1 MTEDDGYVLG
11 RSSAEYQRLRAQARL
26 WEGAAR
32 QILERAAL
40 RPGMSCLDI
49 GCGPGEVM
57 RLMGE
62 MVGTT
67 GHVLGIDI
75 DGTIGRTAL
84 AELSKTGVSNFAFL
98 ELDVAAG
105 PALPGAPFDLS
116 YARFVLTHLT
126 DPLALLRKMAAATK
140 PGGVIAVQDYNM
152 GGFDIQPRP
161 ATWPVLQRVVLGT
174 FERSGK
180 DPRIGNKLPHC
191 FVAAGLGAPDGTDV
205 AGVTGLLR
213 DHGARVVAGFRSLL
227 PAALKL
233 GLATEAEGRACI
245 EELGRLIADGPD
257 RTYSSFL
264 LVSAW
269 KRKPA

>member
-1 MTEDDGYVLG
+1 
-11 RSSAEYQRLRAQARL
+11 
-26 WEGAAR
+26 
-32 QILERAAL
+32 
-40 RPGMSCLDI
+40 
-49 GCGPGEVM
+49 VM

-62 MVGTT
+62 MVGPT

-75 DGTIGRTAL
+75 DGTIGRIAVG
-84 AELSKTGVSNFAFL
+84 ELSQTSASNFAFL
-98 ELDVAAG
+98 ECDVAAS

-126 DPLALLRKMAAATK
+126 DPLALVRKMAAATK

-161 ATWPVLQRVVLGT
+161 ATWPILERVVLGV
-174 FERSGK
+174 FELSGK
-180 DPRIGNKLPHC
+180 DPRIGNKLPLV
-191 FVAAGLGAPDGTDV
+191 FVDADLGAPDGTDV
-205 AGVTGLLR
+205 VGITGLLR
-213 DHGARVVAGFRSLL
+213 DHGPRVVAGFRSLL

-233 GLATEAEGRACI
+233 GLTTKTEGQACL
-245 EELGRLIADGPD
+245 EELGRLIAEGPD